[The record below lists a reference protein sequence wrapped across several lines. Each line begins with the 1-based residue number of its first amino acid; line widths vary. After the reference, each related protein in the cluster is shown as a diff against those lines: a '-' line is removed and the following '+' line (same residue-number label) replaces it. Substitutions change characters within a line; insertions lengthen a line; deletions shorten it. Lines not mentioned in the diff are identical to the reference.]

1 MQWSFFCG
9 NNQRIKTVGYNRRRA
24 PLRMFDK
31 ILNATRLNNSL
42 HLHQKMV
49 IPRMFPNIP
58 RNISGHSP
66 EWWTTF
72 PEMFG
77 NILRKITFPS
87 FPASPAFRSLFLY
100 SCIHSLQKLKNS
112 FGKHFFK
119 RNRLTRHWLIC
130 FNCVIKKKL
139 FVKMKNVYCT
149 ELQKSIYNQVINT
162 RKQSFTD
169 VLQNKCS

>member
-1 MQWSFFCG
+1 MFCEKKTVLFTSPIILLLHLQDILPEAHLEFSRTYVVELFCG

-24 PLRMFDK
+24 PLRMFDS
-31 ILNATRLNNSL
+31 ILNATLLNNSL

-87 FPASPAFRSLFLY
+87 FPASPTFRSLFLY

-119 RNRLTRHWLIC
+119 RNRLTRH
-130 FNCVIKKKL
+130 
-139 FVKMKNVYCT
+139 
-149 ELQKSIYNQVINT
+149 
-162 RKQSFTD
+162 
-169 VLQNKCS
+169 